1 MMKAALPAVALVES
15 APLVHTPESAPFV
28 RAVAERGVLEPL
40 SL

>member
-1 MMKAALPAVALVES
+1 MVKAVFPAVTLAEFTR
-15 APLVHTPESAPFV
+15 LVHIPESAPFV